1 MSAMSTDSTRL
12 EELAEVKRELE
23 EALRQVKEEMR
34 AGGATRSEVG
44 SSCSV
49 LDSKSTASS
58 NLE

>member
-49 LDSKSTASS
+49 L
-58 NLE
+58 